1 MNIQNYTRQINE
13 IVSTNNQ
20 LFETQQQPD
29 FDLINLTKPLT
40 RISQLNKKYSLV
52 DFDKEFIG
60 TLTESERKDF
70 LYNMASMNN
79 LLMNFFATYHSKNNI

>member
-79 LLMNFFATYHSKNNI
+79 LLMNFFATYHSKNNT